1 MANQNKKQD
10 TVTITMEEFSTLQNQ
25 ILQLKQE
32 KYEFLEKENRRKIEL
47 EKTSQ
52 ALLEKDKEIKRL
64 NALISQMKDK
74 SDVNA
79 IMNENKSLLKT
90 IAQLTEE
97 YNETQTTL
105 KNNIKSLYELN
116 QKLQQ
121 ELDQLKEEK
130 KE

>member
-64 NALISQMKDK
+64 NGT
-74 SDVNA
+74 
-79 IMNENKSLLKT
+79 LLMF
-90 IAQLTEE
+90 
-97 YNETQTTL
+97 
-105 KNNIKSLYELN
+105 
-116 QKLQQ
+116 
-121 ELDQLKEEK
+121 
-130 KE
+130 